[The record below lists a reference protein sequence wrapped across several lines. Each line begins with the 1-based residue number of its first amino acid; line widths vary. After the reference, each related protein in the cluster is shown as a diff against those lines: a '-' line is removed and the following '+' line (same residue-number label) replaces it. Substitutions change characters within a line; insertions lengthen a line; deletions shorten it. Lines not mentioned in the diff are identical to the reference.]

1 MTLTATR
8 TPEAPAPDTEVPV
21 LVPETWLTTSDHKR
35 LGRMYVVAT
44 LAFLAVGT
52 GVGVVMEIQRAGRQA
67 TVAVGPDYIRLLSVH
82 TTVMTTLF
90 LAPLWVGLA
99 TYLVPLQIGARRL
112 AFPRLQAFAFWA
124 FVVGGVLLLASY
136 LTGTPNG
143 AGLTLSTPLP
153 PAIGGASRATDL
165 WIASLMVLTIA
176 AVLAAANIFTT
187 VFKLRADGMTLA
199 RVPSFSWSALA
210 TSAAMLL
217 AGPLFLS
224 GLLVLYLDQHF
235 GGRLFDPAQVNGNVV
250 WEHLLW
256 FYGRP
261 DAYLLFL
268 PALGVVSDVVA
279 THARRPLFM
288 GPVVKG
294 AIFAFAVLS
303 FGILAADT
311 NALHAVLIPTP
322 TVLSALVVLPAGLC
336 LLLWLG
342 TIRPAEL
349 RLHVSLLYVA
359 GFVLLCLLGGA
370 NAVGAA
376 LKGLSGNSA
385 WTTGQLHAVL
395 FGAPTLAAFAG
406 IYHWAPKIWGRPLRA
421 TLGVLQWLL
430 LFGGF
435 VVSAVGSWFL
445 GYAGAPWH
453 VDHLTGP
460 GTKSSWLALSRLS
473 GLGGGLIALG
483 IVVFVVN
490 LAYSVLGPAPA
501 EATPDDPYEA
511 ATLEWAT
518 SSPPPEDNFS
528 YVPEVQ
534 SDRPLADLR
543 AADAP
548 AGTA

>member
-1 MTLTATR
+1 
-8 TPEAPAPDTEVPV
+8 
-21 LVPETWLTTSDHKR
+21 
-35 LGRMYVVAT
+35 MYVVAT
-44 LAFLAVGT
+44 LAFLLVGT
-52 GVGVVMEIQRAGRQA
+52 GVAVVMEIQRAGRHSA
-67 TVAVGPDYIRLLSVH
+67 LVVGGDYARLFSVH
-82 TTVMTTLF
+82 ATVMTLLF

-112 AFPRLQAFAFWA
+112 AFPRLQALAFWA

-136 LTGTPNG
+136 VTGTPNG
-143 AGLTLSTPLP
+143 AGITLSTPLP
-153 PAIGGASRATDL
+153 TAAGGASRATDL
-165 WIASLMVLTIA
+165 WIASLMVLTVA
-176 AVLAAANIFTT
+176 ALLAAANIFST
-187 VFKLRADGMTLA
+187 VFKLRADGMTFM
-199 RVPSFSWSALA
+199 RVPAFTWSSLA

-217 AGPLFLS
+217 AGPIFLT
-224 GLLVLYLDQHF
+224 GLLLLYLDQHF
-235 GGRLFDPAQVNGNVV
+235 GGHVFDPSQVNGNVV
-250 WEHLLW
+250 WQHLLW
-256 FYGRP
+256 LYGRP

-268 PALGVVSDVVA
+268 PSLGVISDVVA

-288 GPVVKG
+288 APVVKA
-294 AIFAFAVLS
+294 AIFAFAILS

-311 NALHAVLIPTP
+311 NALHAVLLPTP
-322 TVLSALVVLPAGLC
+322 TLVSALVVLPTGLC
-336 LLLWLG
+336 VLLWLG
-342 TIRPAEL
+342 TIRPAQL

-359 GFVLLCLLGGA
+359 GFVVLCLLGGA
-370 NAVGAA
+370 NAIGAA
-376 LKGLSGNSA
+376 LKGLPGDSA

-430 LFGGF
+430 MFGGF
-435 VVSAVGSWFL
+435 LVSALGSWFL
-445 GYAGAPWH
+445 GYAGATWH

-460 GTKSSWLALSRLS
+460 GTKSSWLALGRLS

-490 LAYSVLGPAPA
+490 LAYSALGPGSDEVGPA
-501 EATPDDPYEA
+501 DPYEG

-518 SSPPPEDNFS
+518 SSPPPEDNFT

-543 AADAP
+543 AAEATP
-548 AGTA
+548 GGAR